1 LIFKKNLKNTI
12 IATVVQLFDFL
23 NNQQF
28 WFFKNF
34 RIKEPLVPVF
44 WEKSELKNIR
54 NFVKFETL
62 QG

>member
-1 LIFKKNLKNTI
+1 MAICLIFKNNLKNMV
-12 IATVVQLFDFL
+12 IANVVQLFDFS

-44 WEKSELKNIR
+44 WEKSELKNC
-54 NFVKFETL
+54 
-62 QG
+62 

>member
-1 LIFKKNLKNTI
+1 MAICLIFKNNLKNMV
-12 IATVVQLFDFL
+12 IANVVQLFDFS

-44 WEKSELKNIR
+44 
-54 NFVKFETL
+54 
-62 QG
+62 